1 MSADAPSQSGPRRR
15 RRTRAARHVEFPPAA
30 DRPAGTDAV
39 EDPDD
44 TGLNGTPLIEPAGGV
59 PPVIETEDALAELV
73 AGLRGAAGPI
83 AIDAERASGYRYGQR
98 AYLVQINRRGY
109 RTALLDPIAFTDLTG
124 VAEAL
129 SGSEWVIHAAT
140 QDLPCLAELGLRP
153 TALFDTELGAR
164 LAGQPRVGL
173 GAVVEHYLGFVLAK
187 EHSAADWSTRPLP
200 EPWLRY
206 AALDVDVLLDL
217 RDALEAD
224 LDSQGKLQWAREE
237 FSALVGFVGPAPRTD
252 PWRRT
257 SGMHRLR
264 KPRDLAVV
272 REVWQA
278 RDEIAAER
286 DISPGRVL
294 PDAVIVALAQAENLT
309 EETITAT
316 RELRAARRYA
326 AVWVAAVRRARALAA
341 AELPPASLPSGSPP
355 PPRAWA
361 DRDPAAAKRLALVRA
376 GLAALSEEH
385 RIPQENLLAPDLMRR
400 VLWSAPAD
408 DSTPVDA
415 LAAGGA
421 RPWQIALAGP
431 LVTQA
436 YAEHSSA

>member
-1 MSADAPSQSGPRRR
+1 MSADATSLPGPRRR
-15 RRTRAARHVEFPPAA
+15 RRTRAARHVEFPPSPDGPVVGEPADGAA
-30 DRPAGTDAV
+30 DATS
-39 EDPDD
+39 
-44 TGLNGTPLIEPAGGV
+44 TGTPLTEPIGGV
-59 PPVIETEDALAELV
+59 PPVIDTQDALDELV
-73 AGLRGAAGPI
+73 AGLGGGAGPI

-98 AYLVQINRRGY
+98 AYLIQMNRRGH
-109 RTALLDPIAFTDLTG
+109 RTALLDPIAFTDLSG
-124 VAEAL
+124 LAAAL

-140 QDLPCLAELGLRP
+140 QDLPCLSELGLRP

-237 FSALVGFVGPAPRTD
+237 FSALVHFVGPAPRVD

-257 SGMHRLR
+257 SGMHRVR
-264 KPRDLAVV
+264 KPRDLAVI

-286 DISPGRVL
+286 DVSPGRVL

-309 EETITAT
+309 EDVIAAT
-316 RELRAARRYA
+316 KELRAARRYA
-326 AVWVAAVRRARALAA
+326 AVWVAAVRRARAVPAA
-341 AELPPASLPSGSPP
+341 DLPPATLPSGSPP

-361 DRDPAAAKRLALVRA
+361 DRDPIAAKRLAVVRT

-400 VLWSAPAD
+400 VLWTAPTD
-408 DSTPVDA
+408 GSSPVDA

-431 LVTQA
+431 LVAQA
-436 YAEHSSA
+436 YVEHPSA